1 MNLLIRTGRA
11 FFALGI
17 IGLAVQQ
24 FQYGALRPVIF
35 PEWPAGWQNAHAAA
49 SIVAFVMVIASLLI
63 LTGRNGEKASLLL
76 AGFFLLLFIA
86 FHFIFLVFF
95 NPNSFHL
102 GSWTNALKIL
112 ALSGGAFVM
121 AASFREQYPSPDHK
135 STFTAA
141 FGKLIP
147 AGRIFF
153 SVMLI
158 AFGIDH
164 FLYTDFVAALVPNWI
179 PGHIFWTY
187 FAAVALIGS
196 GLGILF
202 KIQLKTVALL
212 TAAMLFIWLIVLHIP
227 RGVEA
232 GAEDKG
238 NEVTSVFEALN
249 FAGIALVMAGVK
261 KSSI

>member
-1 MNLLIRTGRA
+1 MNLLIRIGRA

-17 IGLAVQQ
+17 IGVAVQQ

-35 PEWPAGWQNAHAAA
+35 PEWPAGWQNSHAGAY
-49 SIVAFVMVIASLLI
+49 IVALVMIIASALI

-76 AGFFLLLFIA
+76 GGFFLLLFIA

-95 NPNSFHL
+95 NPYSFHL

-121 AASFREQYPSPDHK
+121 AASFREQSPDPENP
-135 STFTAA
+135 SSLTAVL
-141 FGKLIP
+141 GKLIP

-153 SVMLI
+153 AIMMI

-164 FLYTDFVAALVPNWI
+164 FLYTDFVATLVPNWI
-179 PGHIFWTY
+179 PGHVFWTY
-187 FAAVALIGS
+187 FAAITLIGS
-196 GLGILF
+196 GVGIFF
-202 KIQLKTVALL
+202 KIKLKTVALL
-212 TAAMLFIWLIVLHIP
+212 TAVMLFLWLIVLHIP
-227 RGVEA
+227 RGIVA
-232 GAEDKG
+232 GPDDKG